1 MTYPMHNKKIL
12 ITGGNGGIGFE
23 TAKALIAQGAE
34 VIIASRA
41 SEKTDAALAA
51 LGPSARHLAVDL
63 SDLES
68 VRGLADAYLA
78 EYAQLDVLI
87 NNAGL
92 FPTKQQLTQQG
103 FEMQFG
109 VNHLSHFLLTQL
121 LLPLM
126 IGQPSARIVTVSS
139 MLHQK
144 GNLDFTSFKGAARYS
159 GQRAYGQSKLA
170 NVLFAFELAER
181 LSGTQVTSN
190 VLHPGG
196 VATDIVRDLPWPIRK
211 LLGLIFITPEA
222 GAKTSILLASD
233 PDLNQTTGT
242 YFDQCVIKTP
252 SPSAQDQLLRSQ
264 LWDYSLNAAGLPTDT
279 FTAPSP

>member
-1 MTYPMHNKKIL
+1 MGPSMHNKKIL

-23 TAKALIAQGAE
+23 TAKALIGLGAD
-34 VIIASRA
+34 VVIASRA
-41 SEKTDAALAA
+41 SAKTDAALTA
-51 LGPSARHLAVDL
+51 LGPRARHIAVDL
-63 SDLES
+63 SDLDS

-126 IGQPSARIVTVSS
+126 LKQPSARVITVSS

-144 GNLDFTSFKGAARYS
+144 AKLDFATFKGAAKYN

-170 NVLFAFELAER
+170 NVLFAFELASR

-196 VATDIVRDLPWPIRK
+196 VSTDIVRDLPWPIRK

-222 GAKTSILLASD
+222 GAKTSILLATD
-233 PDLNQTTGT
+233 PALNQTTGT

-264 LWDYSLNAAGLPTDT
+264 LWDYSLAAVGLPADC
-279 FTAPSP
+279 FNE